1 MRYLISRNEE
11 LKEILV
17 ADLVLSIAFDLA
29 FNNGMFSFN
38 IFLFLYFL
46 PIFIISTT
54 LTFVLHELMHR
65 EVAQRFFGAIAA
77 FRYSEQGLVFTFLSS
92 LFGFFIGLPGA
103 TVIYDYL
110 NKREEGIVSLAGPLT
125 NFIIFFVFFA
135 IGISFYPNF
144 INNITTSFS
153 NPFKLDYIQN
163 MINITLYISLILAFF
178 NMLPIYPLDG
188 SKIFRWNKF
197 VYLSFLVFLFLNMS
211 YIIGLGLT
219 IAYLIIM
226 LFFALFSSILARA
239 ILI

>member
-77 FRYSEQGLVFTFLSS
+77 FRYSEQGLAFTFLSS

-103 TVIYDYL
+103 
-110 NKREEGIVSLAGPLT
+110 
-125 NFIIFFVFFA
+125 
-135 IGISFYPNF
+135 
-144 INNITTSFS
+144 
-153 NPFKLDYIQN
+153 FKLDYIQN

-197 VYLSFLVFLFLNMS
+197 VYLFFLVFLFLNMS